1 MDIWRLMSP
10 DPPGASGCE
19 GSTRAL
25 PLKVFLSED
34 LINNLEAMHRLEEY
48 HSDAFSQIH
57 NVGKLF

>member
-1 MDIWRLMSP
+1 MSP
-10 DPPGASGCE
+10 DPPSASGCE
-19 GSTRAL
+19 GSTCAL

-34 LINNLEAMHRLEEY
+34 LINNLEAMHRSEEY